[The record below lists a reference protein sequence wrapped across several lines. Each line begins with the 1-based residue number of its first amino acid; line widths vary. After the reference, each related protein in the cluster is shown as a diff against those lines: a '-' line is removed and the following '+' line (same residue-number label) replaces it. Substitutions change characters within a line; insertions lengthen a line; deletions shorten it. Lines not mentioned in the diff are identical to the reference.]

1 MIQYTH
7 LNPFPTNN
15 LKSFS
20 KKTNIEIIKTKT
32 FTHISTLLQSHVHKN
47 EHGFVIKLK
56 RVKALDFIISGC
68 ILYTKIC
75 RMVIFGSVFLEQAS
89 IAVFTVVFCFT
100 HTEHLFIKLKLYN
113 N

>member
-1 MIQYTH
+1 MVQYTH

-56 RVKALDFIISGC
+56 RVRILDFVTYGC
-68 ILYTKIC
+68 MLYTKITG
-75 RMVIFGSVFLEQAS
+75 MVIFGL
-89 IAVFTVVFCFT
+89 VVYTLLLTFSYKLLLLLT
-100 HTEHLFIKLKLYN
+100 FICQFYQHISKC
-113 N
+113 